1 MISFYRTFVYATIQN
16 TLEMHYVDI
25 HCHPS
30 LKPYSKSFKYTPLRQ
45 NAIDPN
51 RKNSIWHY
59 SPPNFLEKFV
69 NRIVTLTKF
78 TQTDLTALA
87 KSGTKVVVVALYP
100 FEKHFFGKE
109 IIGVKGVTDVLVN
122 LAASISQSRMDYI
135 RSGNDY
141 YKDLT
146 DEYEYYKQLHNQ
158 VVKIDG
164 TIYTYR
170 LVKNSE
176 EIEYNIRQ
184 ETASKKIINIILTIE
199 GGHSFNTGI
208 DMNKDMASEAE
219 VLGNIRA
226 IKRWEHRPMFLTLAH
241 HFYNELCG
249 HARSITLGAIK
260 NNQNRGMN
268 SGFTPLGLNAVQL
281 LLDNSQGNRIPIDV
295 KHLSTASRK
304 EYYHLLDTQYPLEK
318 IPIIA
323 SHGACNGRFSLEQWD
338 KVDIKEHEDWFCNI
352 DINFYDQEFVRIA
365 KSDGIFGIQL
375 DERRIGSEN
384 ALTESKVFFPN
395 KRKQLKKKAL
405 LVWRQVQ
412 HIAEVLDKNQL
423 FCWGIQTIGSDFDGI
438 VNPING
444 LWTAENMKDLAEE
457 MLNHAESFLSKNL
470 IKLND
475 FNRVEGKDIIA
486 RVMHQNAMTFIEKNY

>member
-1 MISFYRTFVYATIQN
+1 MET
-16 TLEMHYVDI
+16 HYVDI

-30 LKPYSKSFKYTPLRQ
+30 LKPFSKSFKYNPTKQ
-45 NAIDPN
+45 NAQDPN

-59 SPPNFLEKFV
+59 SPPNFFEKLV

-109 IIGVKGVTDVLVN
+109 IIGIKGVTDVLVN

-135 RSGNDY
+135 RNNNDY

-146 DEYEYYKQLHNQ
+146 DEYQYYKQLHNQ

-164 TIYTYR
+164 IIYTYR
-170 LVKNSE
+170 LVRKFE
-176 EIEYNIRQ
+176 DIENNFKQ
-184 ETASKKIINIILTIE
+184 ETTSKKIINIILSIE

-208 DMNKDMASEAE
+208 DMSKDMASQVE
-219 VLGNIRA
+219 VLGNILN
-226 IKRWEHRPMFLTLAH
+226 IKNWEHRPMFLTLAH

-249 HARSITLGAIK
+249 HARSISIGALK
-260 NNQNRGMN
+260 KNQNRGLN
-268 SGFTPLGLNAVQL
+268 TGFTELGLKAVDL
-281 LLDNSQGNRIPIDV
+281 LLDNSEGNRIPIDV

-304 EYYHLLDTQYPLEK
+304 EYYHLLNTKYASEN
-318 IPIIA
+318 IPIVA
-323 SHGACNGRFSLEQWD
+323 SHGACNGKYSIEQWD
-338 KVDIKEHEDWFCNI
+338 KTDFPEHEDWFCNI
-352 DINFYDQEFVRIA
+352 DINFYDEELIRIGR
-365 KSDGIFGIQL
+365 SNGMFGIQL
-375 DERRIGSEN
+375 DERRIGSEI
-384 ALTESKVFFPN
+384 AIQESKVFFPN
-395 KRKQLKKKAL
+395 KRKQLNKKAL

-412 HIAEVLDKNQL
+412 HIAEVLDKEGL

-457 MLNHAESFLSKNL
+457 LINHAENYLSKNL
-470 IKLND
+470 ILLND
-475 FNRVEGKDIIA
+475 FNRINAQTIVE
-486 RVMHQNAMTFIEKNY
+486 RVMRQNAMEFIKKNY

>member
-1 MISFYRTFVYATIQN
+1 MET
-16 TLEMHYVDI
+16 HYVDI

-30 LKPYSKSFKYTPLRQ
+30 LKPFSKSFKYTPPKQ
-45 NAIDPN
+45 NSIDPN

-78 TQTDLTALA
+78 TQTDFTALA

-109 IIGVKGVTDVLVN
+109 IIGIKGVTDVLVN
-122 LAASISQSRMDYI
+122 LAASISQSRMDSI
-135 RSGNDY
+135 RNSNDY

-158 VVKIDG
+158 VEKIDD
-164 TIYTYR
+164 IIFTYR
-170 LVKNSE
+170 LVRSFE
-176 EIEYNIRQ
+176 DIENNLRQ
-184 ETASKKIINIILTIE
+184 ETASKKIINIIITIE

-208 DMNKDMASEAE
+208 DMNKDMASSAE
-219 VLGNIRA
+219 VLENIHL
-226 IKRWEHRPMFLTLAH
+226 IKTWEHRPMFLTLAH

-249 HARSITLGAIK
+249 HARSISIGAIK
-260 NNQNRGMN
+260 KNQNRGLN
-268 SGFTPLGLNAVQL
+268 TGFTELGLKAVDL
-281 LLDNSQGNRIPIDV
+281 LLDNSDGNRIPIDV

-304 EYYHLLDTQYPLEK
+304 DYYQLLDTKYASEN

-323 SHGACNGRFSLEQWD
+323 SHGACNGKYSITQWD
-338 KVDIKEHEDWFCNI
+338 KTGIPDHEDWFCNI
-352 DINFYDQEFVRIA
+352 DINFYDQELVRIA
-365 KSDGIFGIQL
+365 RSNGIFGIQL
-375 DERRIGSEN
+375 DERRIGSEK
-384 ALTESKVFFPN
+384 AISESKVFFPN
-395 KRKQLKKKAL
+395 KRRQLRRKAL

-412 HIAEVLDKNQL
+412 HIAEVLDKEGL

-457 MLNHAESFLSKNL
+457 MLNHAEDYLSKNMMR
-470 IKLND
+470 LND
-475 FNRVEGKDIIA
+475 FNRIDAQTIVK
-486 RVMHQNAMTFIEKNY
+486 RVMRQNAMEFIEKNY

>member
-1 MISFYRTFVYATIQN
+1 MET
-16 TLEMHYVDI
+16 HYVDI

-30 LKPYSKSFKYTPLRQ
+30 LKPFSKSFKYTPPKQ
-45 NAIDPN
+45 NSIDPN

-78 TQTDLTALA
+78 TQTDFTALA

-109 IIGVKGVTDVLVN
+109 IIGIKGVTDVLVN

-135 RSGNDY
+135 RNSNDY

-158 VVKIDG
+158 VEKIDD
-164 TIYTYR
+164 IIFTYR
-170 LVKNSE
+170 LVTSFE
-176 EIEYNIRQ
+176 DIENNLRR
-184 ETASKKIINIILTIE
+184 ETASKKIINIIITIE

-208 DMNKDMASEAE
+208 DMNKDMASSAE
-219 VLGNIRA
+219 VLENIHL
-226 IKRWEHRPMFLTLAH
+226 IKTWEHRPMFLTLAH

-249 HARSITLGAIK
+249 HARSISIGAIK
-260 NNQNRGMN
+260 KNQNRGLN
-268 SGFTPLGLNAVQL
+268 TGFTELGLKAVDL
-281 LLDNSQGNRIPIDV
+281 LLDNSNGNRIPIDV

-304 EYYHLLDTQYPLEK
+304 DYYQLLDTKYASEN

-323 SHGACNGRFSLEQWD
+323 SHGACNGKYSITQWD
-338 KVDIKEHEDWFCNI
+338 KTGIPDHEDWFCNI
-352 DINFYDQEFVRIA
+352 DINFYDQELVRIA
-365 KSDGIFGIQL
+365 RSNGIFGIQL
-375 DERRIGSEN
+375 DERRIGSEK
-384 ALTESKVFFPN
+384 AISESKVFFPN
-395 KRKQLKKKAL
+395 KRRQLRRKAL

-412 HIAEVLDKNQL
+412 HIAEVLDKEGL

-457 MLNHAESFLSKNL
+457 MLNHAEDYLSKNMMR
-470 IKLND
+470 LND
-475 FNRVEGKDIIA
+475 FNRIDAQTIVK
-486 RVMHQNAMTFIEKNY
+486 RVMRQNAMEFIEKNY